1 MKRIAFFA
9 LLLLS
14 AAALAGVLRPEG
26 AAADDPTARAPDTI
40 SVSGT
45 GVVSVVPDRA
55 QVSAGVET
63 RAATAQS
70 ALAANS
76 TAMQRVIDALRKA
89 GGEEVTT
96 QVVSLSPR
104 TADGGRP
111 DGFVAS
117 NAVSAETTLA
127 NAGALVDAAVAAG
140 ANTVWG
146 PSLSRSDAD
155 RLYRDA
161 LEKAVVDAK
170 LRATVLAT
178 AAGRSV
184 GRVVSIVEGGSTPGP
199 LFDRAAG
206 AAASTTPIVS
216 GEQDTIATVSVT
228 YELR

>member
-1 MKRIAFFA
+1 MKRIALLA
-9 LLLLS
+9 VLLLS
-14 AAALAGVLRPEG
+14 AAAFAGALRPEG
-26 AAADDPTARAPDTI
+26 AAADDPFSPADTV

-45 GVVSVVPDRA
+45 GVVSAVPDRA

-63 RAATAQS
+63 RAATARA

-76 TAMQRVIDALRKA
+76 AAMQKVIDALRKA
-89 GGEEVTT
+89 GGADVTT

-104 TADGGRP
+104 TTDAGRP

-117 NAVSAETTLA
+117 NAVSAETTLG

-161 LEKAVVDAK
+161 LAKAVADAK

-184 GRVVSIVEGGSTPGP
+184 GRVVSIVESGATPGP
-199 LFDRAAG
+199 LFDRAAE
-206 AAASTTPIVS
+206 ASSSTPIVS
-216 GEQDTIATVSVT
+216 GEQDTTAAVSVT